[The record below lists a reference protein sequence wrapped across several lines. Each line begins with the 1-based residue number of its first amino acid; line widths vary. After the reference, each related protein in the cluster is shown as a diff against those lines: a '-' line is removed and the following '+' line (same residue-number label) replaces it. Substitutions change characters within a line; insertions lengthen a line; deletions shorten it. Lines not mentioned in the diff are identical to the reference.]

1 MALEQIFFL
10 SQILAAIAVV
20 ASLLFVGFELR
31 HGTRATRAQ
40 IHQNITLG
48 WLSVG
53 PMIAENSRIFAAGIA
68 ADETAFKAMPN
79 EEKLAFLAIAFAF
92 FKHYEN
98 MYEQQKEGFIRA
110 RFSPVPGNVPAAAAD
125 DHGGDLRESR
135 PGARRRRRAPL
146 TGNGW
151 HPTLTA
157 GRRRYHMSLSLAPTS
172 MASARAS
179 LIFTSAVLD
188 PWKADCSQH
197 LSTFSVTKRLRAP

>member
-1 MALEQIFFL
+1 MTLEQVFFV
-10 SQILAAIAVV
+10 SQILAAIAIV

-53 PMIAENSRIFAAGIA
+53 PMIADNSRIFAAGIA

-110 RFSPVPGNVPAAAAD
+110 EDWEAWARHMFMYWRMPGVQVWWRYRGAAFAPDFRRFLETSPQP
-125 DHGGDLRESR
+125 
-135 PGARRRRRAPL
+135 PL
-146 TGNGW
+146 TTTVEIFGNLG
-151 HPTLTA
+151 PVRDGSGGAATTC
-157 GRRRYHMSLSLAPTS
+157 P
-172 MASARAS
+172 
-179 LIFTSAVLD
+179 
-188 PWKADCSQH
+188 
-197 LSTFSVTKRLRAP
+197 